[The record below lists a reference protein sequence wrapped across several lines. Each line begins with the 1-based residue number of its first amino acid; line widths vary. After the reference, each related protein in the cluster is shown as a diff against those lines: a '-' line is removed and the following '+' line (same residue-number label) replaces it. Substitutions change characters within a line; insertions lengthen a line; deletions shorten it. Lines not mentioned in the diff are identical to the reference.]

1 MPNRNLLLVALLC
14 GSVAAAQQQAPAAD
28 PVQVARDAFAAAVAK
43 DGAGSVGAALA
54 QLALGKALIRVGQ
67 AEAAAREAAA
77 ALVVF
82 EAQLP
87 AQELPA
93 ADALLVLGAS
103 HGSRGLLPE
112 AADFYRR
119 SLVIR
124 ERLDP
129 PGGPY
134 VQLLRLNLA
143 ATLQSLFEFRG
154 ALELAEAGLRFADQT
169 PGAES
174 AGAGSFYAVA
184 ALCLDGLGNYREA
197 YDLYERAERVLRRTR
212 GAQFPDTLRMAGMAG
227 VTACRLGQ
235 PEAGMSRIAAALAE
249 MRAAPQVP
257 LTVLCELEVA
267 DAVLRTVFQSG
278 GDALGALRA
287 AMARLEDPTLPNDF
301 RASRR
306 LMLMAML
313 VDQEPDEID
322 LDAVR
327 QDLALCEQSLGADH
341 EQFAALLGNVAR
353 MTWAQASAVEAAP
366 YVQRALAIFD
376 RAPWYVS
383 TDRWKIT
390 WSAAH
395 VARLGGRYDEA
406 LAMVHRGLAEMPR
419 LLAAWSSPLDEVQ
432 RLELTAAARAA
443 VDLGLSLGAHGDQ
456 PAAERWQLV
465 LAWKGLVSRGLLES
479 LQWLQQN
486 RDVETQR
493 LADELQVIKARWSAT
508 VRSGADEPILAAAR
522 QRREAVEQDLTARFA
537 AATGSAPTAAAVTAA
552 LAADEVLV
560 DFVTYGKVKD
570 LTVRDV
576 QLEERLLAFVARR
589 GAPVA
594 VVELGPL
601 APITAAVTRFLQ
613 VGSRWTRPIAGAD
626 ALVAAVGGDLA
637 KLVWAPLQPHV
648 PESARVVLCPESV
661 LSVVPFACLPGRAAG
676 SYLLEEHEFTYVAS
690 PGDVLQRR
698 DFTAGVA
705 AASLLAVGDVDYG
718 ERLAAATEREG
729 FRDFAPL
736 PGSGAEIDAVA
747 SQFVAAYPESAS
759 TPVVLRGAE
768 ASADGVGGGVAGKA
782 FVHIATHGWF
792 RGSRSLPDVG
802 QRWLYLEARGKAL
815 PANAMAPGAA
825 GGIALAGANGSPPG
839 AGDGVLTVDELA
851 RLDLSQCELA
861 VLSACETGLG
871 TISAGDGLLG
881 LRRSLRL
888 AGARRSL
895 TSIWRVDDKATL
907 RCMRLFYN
915 GLWSS
920 GRQPA
925 AALRE
930 AQLAMLRAARAD
942 SGQALVGTWGAF
954 VLEVR

>member
-1 MPNRNLLLVALLC
+1 MPNRNLLLIALLC

-28 PVQVARDAFAAAVAK
+28 PVQVARDAVAAAVAK
-43 DGAGSVGAALA
+43 DGAGSVGAAIA
-54 QLALGKALIRVGQ
+54 QLEFSKALIRVGQ
-67 AEAAAREAAA
+67 AEPAAREAAA

-87 AQELPA
+87 AQELPS

-129 PGGPY
+129 PAGPY

-143 ATLQSLFEFRG
+143 ATLQSLFDFRG
-154 ALELAEAGLRFADQT
+154 ALELAEAGLRHADQT

-174 AGAGSFYAVA
+174 AGAGSFCAVI

-197 YDLYERAERVLRRTR
+197 HDLYLRAERILRRTR
-212 GAQFPDTLRMAGMAG
+212 GQQYPDALRMAGMAG

-235 PEAGMSRIAAALAE
+235 QEEGLPRIAAALAE
-249 MRAAPQVP
+249 MRESPQVP

-267 DAVLRTVFQSG
+267 EAILRVVFQSG
-278 GDALGALRA
+278 GDASAALRV
-287 AMARLEDPTLPNDF
+287 AMARLDDPALPGDF

-313 VDQEPDEID
+313 AGTDPESID
-322 LDAVR
+322 LEDAR
-327 QDLALCEQSLGADH
+327 QALAQCEQSLGADH

-353 MTWAQASAVEAAP
+353 MHVAQGNVAGAAP

-376 RAPWYVS
+376 RRPWYVS

-390 WSAAH
+390 WGATH
-395 VARLGGRYDEA
+395 LARLAGRYDEA
-406 LAMVHRGLAEMPR
+406 QALVHRGLAEMPR

-443 VDLGLSLGAHGDQ
+443 VDLGLSLGAHADQ

-486 RDVETQR
+486 RNVDTQR
-493 LADELQVIKARWSAT
+493 LTEELQVVKARWSASA
-508 VRSGADEPILAAAR
+508 RSGADEPTVAAAR
-522 QRREAVEQDLTARFA
+522 QRREAVEHDLTARFA
-537 AATGSAPTAAAVTAA
+537 AVTGPGTTAAAVTAA
-552 LAADEVLV
+552 LATDEVLV
-560 DFVTYGKVKD
+560 DFVTYGKVVD
-570 LTVRDV
+570 LAARDV
-576 QLEERLLAFVARR
+576 QLDERLLAFVARR
-589 GAPVA
+589 GVPVVA
-594 VVELGPL
+594 VDLGPL

-626 ALVAAVGGDLA
+626 AVVAATGGELA

-648 PESARVVLCPESV
+648 PDAARVVLCPESV
-661 LSVVPFACLPGRAAG
+661 LSVVPFACLPGRADG

-698 DFTAGVA
+698 AFTAGVA
-705 AASLLAVGDVDYG
+705 AASLLVVGDVDYG
-718 ERLAAATEREG
+718 ERLTAATEREG

-736 PGSGAEIDAVA
+736 PGSGAEIDAIA
-747 SQFVAAYPESAS
+747 SLFVAAHPESAS
-759 TPVVLRGAE
+759 APVVLRGAA

-895 TSIWRVDDKATL
+895 TSIWRVDDQATL
-907 RCMRLFYN
+907 RCMQLFYN

-920 GRQPA
+920 SRQPA

-930 AQLAMLRAARAD
+930 AQLALLRAARAD
-942 SGQALVGTWGAF
+942 TGQALVGTWGAF